1 MSCELDYDSKLIKEK
16 NVAHTF
22 IPSTGEAEQ
31 ADLSE
36 LEASLVYIGSSRTTR
51 AI

>member
-31 ADLSE
+31 ADLCKFK
-36 LEASLVYIGSSRTTR
+36 ASQGYRMTV
-51 AI
+51 